1 MYNSNL
7 YNYKYS
13 IKDNIRWLNSSGFG
27 LYLTDLILQ
36 NRIRLIAD
44 MWDWQHSLQSEG
56 ISFSF
61 GTKIHGNIMA
71 ILSGIPSVIVNVD
84 SRVQEMAEFY
94 NIPNIDYKDAREL
107 VNQQNAIYTLYDKT
121 DYSEFN
127 KSFPEK
133 YNGFKEF
140 LNRCGIVKKLIPN
153 NMFLNCSKG
162 VYPKCAT
169 PKAIERA
176 KRINKHKVFYSFLVD
191 IK

>member
-1 MYNSNL
+1 
-7 YNYKYS
+7 
-13 IKDNIRWLNSSGFG
+13 
-27 LYLTDLILQ
+27 
-36 NRIRLIAD
+36 
-44 MWDWQHSLQSEG
+44 
-56 ISFSF
+56 
-61 GTKIHGNIMA
+61 MA

-140 LNRCGIVKKLIPN
+140 LNRCGIVKNINTN
-153 NMFLNCSKG
+153 NRFLNCSKG
-162 VYPKCAT
+162 AYPKCAI